1 MCYKSIG
8 DLDNMENART
18 ENHSRS
24 SRTSQRRPIMTVTF
38 QNRDI
43 ISITDFS
50 RAEILQLCAAGK
62 HMYELDKSG
71 KRNSLR
77 DALKYRTLS
86 YMFYE
91 PSTRTRT
98 SFNTAMRELGGRY
111 DGFSGT
117 EGTSVMKNE
126 TVRDTVAMMGA
137 NHFDVIVM
145 RHPLDGSLQW
155 AADVASIPVIN
166 GGDGKNEHPT
176 QALLDVLTL
185 YILNH
190 GTLDGLRVG
199 FGGDLS
205 HGRTVRS
212 LSLAL
217 AQFDG
222 ITIRWAA
229 EDFLGM
235 PEDLSRLLSA
245 RGVRVVRDKSV
256 REVMKNV
263 DFYYMTRP
271 QLERMPGV
279 TQKEIMTMMQCYRID
294 MDKVQGFHARVLH
307 PLPVNS
313 EVAEIDYRVYFTP
326 AQAFFAQAEFGIFL
340 RKALLHEMLRQDAY
354 LCYDSRLPEELA
366 HGNNRLSRIIRG
378 NKQQALFIDKIHNG
392 TVIDHLAEGTLH
404 AVDAVLGLEMRGHS
418 CTTAVIAEK
427 KNPFIKTNLPALTER
442 DLKQIALLSPEPT
455 INYITD
461 GKVREK
467 FVYLL
472 CQNTNCITRTIMED
486 VPPKFYA
493 EEDEIRCRYCRRT
506 YLLRTRKASDA
517 ERRTFLQSLPTRIA
531 PVEYP
536 N

>member
-1 MCYKSIG
+1 
-8 DLDNMENART
+8 
-18 ENHSRS
+18 
-24 SRTSQRRPIMTVTF
+24 MTATL

-50 RAEILQLCAAGK
+50 RQDILHLCEAGRK
-62 HMYELDKSG
+62 MYELEKSG
-71 KRNSLR
+71 QRNSLR
-77 DALKYRTLS
+77 DALKHRALA

-117 EGTSVMKNE
+117 EGTSVVKNE

-145 RHPLDGSLQW
+145 RHPMDGSLQW
-155 AADVASIPVIN
+155 AADVANIPVIN

-176 QALLDVLTL
+176 QALLDALTL
-185 YILNH
+185 YILNR
-190 GTLDGLRVG
+190 GKLDGLRVG

-217 AQFDG
+217 SHFED

-229 EDFLGM
+229 ADFLGM
-235 PEDLSRLLSA
+235 PDDLAQLLEA
-245 RGVRVVRDKSV
+245 RGVKVIRDASV
-256 REVMKNV
+256 REVMSNV

-279 TQKEIMTMMQCYRID
+279 TPKEIMAMMRLYRID
-294 MDKVQGFHARVLH
+294 MEKVKGFDVRVLH

-313 EVAEIDYRVYFTP
+313 EVAEIDYHVYFTP

-340 RKALLHEMLRQDAY
+340 RKALLHEMLGLPGY
-354 LCYDSRLPEELA
+354 LRFDSRLPEDLA
-366 HGNNRLSRIIRG
+366 KGNSRLARIILG
-378 NKQQALFIDKIHNG
+378 EKQRAMFIDKIHNG

-404 AVDAVLGLEMRGHS
+404 AVDTVLGLEMRGHS

-427 KNPFIKTNLPALTER
+427 KSPFIKTNLPELTER
-442 DLKQIALLSPEPT
+442 DLKHIALISPEPT
-455 INYITD
+455 INYIKD
-461 GKVREK
+461 GQVSEK

-472 CQNTNCITRTIMED
+472 CQNSNCITRKIIED
-486 VPPKFYA
+486 VPPKFY
-493 EEDEIRCRYCRRT
+493 DDGDTIRCRYCRRP
-506 YLLRTRKASDA
+506 YLVSNRKVSGEEKQA
-517 ERRTFLQSLPTRIA
+517 FLKSLPGGIA
-531 PVEYP
+531 PIRYP
-536 N
+536 D

>member
-1 MCYKSIG
+1 MAVS
-8 DLDNMENART
+8 
-18 ENHSRS
+18 
-24 SRTSQRRPIMTVTF
+24 F

-50 RAEILQLCAAGK
+50 REEILHLCAAGK
-62 HMYELDKSG
+62 RMHELERDG

-77 DALKYRTLS
+77 DALKYRSLA

-126 TVRDTVAMMGA
+126 TVRDTVSMMCA
-137 NHFDVIVM
+137 NHFDVIAI

-155 AADVASIPVIN
+155 AADVSTVPVIN

-185 YILNH
+185 FVLN
-190 GTLDGLRVG
+190 GEKLDGLRVG

-217 AQFDG
+217 SHFDN

-235 PEDLSRLLSA
+235 PEDLARLIAA
-245 RGVRVVRDKSV
+245 RGVEVIRDSSVRD
-256 REVMKNV
+256 VMANV

-279 TQKEIMTMMQCYRID
+279 KQKDVIAMMKQYRID
-294 MDKVQGFHARVLH
+294 LDKVRGFDVRLLH

-313 EVAEIDYRVYFTP
+313 SIAEIDYRVYFTP

-340 RKALLHEMLRQDAY
+340 RKALLHEMLRQESY
-354 LCYDSRLPEELA
+354 VRYDSRLPAELEM
-366 HGNNRLSRIIRG
+366 GNNRLPRAIVG
-378 NKQQALFIDKIHNG
+378 KKHQAMFIDKINDG
-392 TVIDHLAEGTLH
+392 TVIDHLAEGAVR
-404 AVDAVLGLEMRGHS
+404 AVDAALDLENRGYS
-418 CTTAVIAEK
+418 CITAVIREK
-427 KNPFIKTNLPALTER
+427 KNPFLKTNLLSMTER
-442 DLKQIALLSPEPT
+442 DLKHIALISPEPT
-455 INYITD
+455 VNYIKD
-461 GKVREK
+461 GKIRDK

-472 CQNTNCITRTIMED
+472 CRNDNCITRTITED
-486 VPPKFYA
+486 VPPKFYS
-493 EEDEIRCRYCRRT
+493 EGDVIRCRYCRRPYT
-506 YLLRTRKASDA
+506 PASPKISPDELRAYLK
-517 ERRTFLQSLPTRIA
+517 SLPTGIV
-531 PVEYP
+531 PILYS
-536 N
+536 

>member
-1 MCYKSIG
+1 MSV
-8 DLDNMENART
+8 
-18 ENHSRS
+18 S
-24 SRTSQRRPIMTVTF
+24 F

-50 RAEILQLCAAGK
+50 REEILYLCEAGK
-62 HMYELDKSG
+62 RMYEMEKAG
-71 KRNSLR
+71 KRNALR

-98 SFNTAMRELGGRY
+98 SFNTGMRELGGRY

-126 TVRDTVAMMGA
+126 TVRDTVSMMCA

-155 AADVASIPVIN
+155 AADVSSIPVVN

-185 YILNH
+185 FVLNK
-190 GTLDGLRVG
+190 GRLDGLSVG

-217 AQFDG
+217 SHFDTV
-222 ITIRWAA
+222 TIRWAA

-235 PEDLSRLLSA
+235 PDDLAALLDA
-245 RGVRVVRDKSV
+245 RGVTVIREKSV
-256 REVMKNV
+256 REVMARS

-279 TQKEIMTMMQCYRID
+279 TQKDIMAMMKQYRID
-294 MDKVQGFHARVLH
+294 LDKVSGFGVRLMH

-313 EVAEIDYRVYFTP
+313 EIAEIDYRVYFTP

-340 RKALLHEMLRQDAY
+340 RKALLHEMLRQETY
-354 LCYDSRLPEELA
+354 LRYDGTLPPELEMGNGHLA
-366 HGNNRLSRIIRG
+366 RTIHGL
-378 NKQQALFIDKIHNG
+378 KQQAMFIDKIHDG
-392 TVIDHLAEGTLH
+392 TVIDHLAAGALRP
-404 AVDAVLGLEMRGHS
+404 VDSALDLENRGHS

-427 KNPFIKTNLPALTER
+427 KNPFIKTNLAELTER
-442 DLKQIALLSPEPT
+442 DLKQIALISPEPT
-455 INYITD
+455 INYIAG
-461 GKVREK
+461 GKVKEK
-467 FVYLL
+467 FTYLL
-472 CQNTNCITRTIMED
+472 CRNANCITRTINED

-493 EEDEIRCRYCRRT
+493 DGGMIRCRYCRRPYQIT
-506 YLLRTRKASDA
+506 STKVTEAEKKAYTAGLPRTI
-517 ERRTFLQSLPTRIA
+517 Q
-531 PVEYP
+531 PVIYP
-536 N
+536 S

>member
-1 MCYKSIG
+1 MAV
-8 DLDNMENART
+8 NF
-18 ENHSRS
+18 H
-24 SRTSQRRPIMTVTF
+24 
-38 QNRDI
+38 NRDI

-50 RAEILQLCAAGK
+50 REEILHLCAEGK
-62 HMYELDKSG
+62 RMYELEKGG

-98 SFNTAMRELGGRY
+98 SFNTGMRELGGRY

-126 TVRDTVAMMGA
+126 TVRDTVTMMAA

-185 YILNH
+185 FLLN
-190 GTLDGLRVG
+190 GGKLDGLSVG

-217 AQFDG
+217 SHFDG
-222 ITIRWAA
+222 VTIRWAA

-235 PEDLSRLLSA
+235 PPDLSELLA
-245 RGVRVVRDKSV
+245 AKGVKVVREPTV
-256 REVMKNV
+256 RDVMGKV
-263 DFYYMTRP
+263 KFYYMTRP

-279 TQKEIMTMMQCYRID
+279 TQKDIMSMMTQYRID
-294 MDKVQGFHARVLH
+294 LDKVRGFDVRLMH

-313 EVAEIDYRVYFTP
+313 EIAEIDYRVYFTP
-326 AQAFFAQAEFGIFL
+326 AQAFFSQAEFGIFL
-340 RKALLHEMLRQDAY
+340 RKALLHEMLGHDSY
-354 LCYDSRLPEELA
+354 LRYDGALPGELEV
-366 HGNNRLSRIIRG
+366 GNNRLPRFIHG
-378 NKQQALFIDKIHNG
+378 LKQQAMFIDKIHDG
-392 TVIDHLAEGTLH
+392 TVIDHLAEGSIR
-404 AVDAVLGLEMRGHS
+404 AVDSALELENRGHS

-427 KNPFIKTNLPALTER
+427 KGPFLKTNLTELTER
-442 DLKQIALLSPEPT
+442 DLKHIALVSPEPT
-455 INYITD
+455 VNYISG
-461 GKVREK
+461 GKIRDK

-472 CQNTNCITRTIMED
+472 CQNGNCITRTVNED
-486 VPPKFYA
+486 VPPKFYS
-493 EEDEIRCRYCRRT
+493 DGGTIRCRYCRRPYHVASAKVT
-506 YLLRTRKASDA
+506 PEEMKAYVKG
-517 ERRTFLQSLPTRIA
+517 LPTRIE
-531 PVEYP
+531 PVAYP
-536 N
+536 G

>member
-1 MCYKSIG
+1 M
-8 DLDNMENART
+8 A
-18 ENHSRS
+18 
-24 SRTSQRRPIMTVTF
+24 VAF

-50 RAEILQLCAAGK
+50 RAEILQLCEAGK
-62 HMYELDKSG
+62 RMYELDKSG

-185 YILNH
+185 YVLNH
-190 GTLDGLRVG
+190 GKLDGLRVG

-217 AQFDG
+217 SHFDG

-245 RGVRVVRDKSV
+245 RGVKAAREKSV
-256 REVMKNV
+256 REVMTNV

-279 TQKEIMTMMQCYRID
+279 TQKEIMAMMQRYRID

-326 AQAFFAQAEFGIFL
+326 AQAFFAQSVKDARRSVTQTAAFAGPTALQRLENQQRKGPAKCTEHEKTVSCISWVRSVQSCADDATKPGRHKESVSIAFFL
-340 RKALLHEMLRQDAY
+340 SLYAAMSLR
-354 LCYDSRLPEELA
+354 
-366 HGNNRLSRIIRG
+366 
-378 NKQQALFIDKIHNG
+378 
-392 TVIDHLAEGTLH
+392 
-404 AVDAVLGLEMRGHS
+404 
-418 CTTAVIAEK
+418 
-427 KNPFIKTNLPALTER
+427 PA
-442 DLKQIALLSPEPT
+442 Q
-455 INYITD
+455 Y
-461 GKVREK
+461 
-467 FVYLL
+467 
-472 CQNTNCITRTIMED
+472 Q
-486 VPPKFYA
+486 
-493 EEDEIRCRYCRRT
+493 
-506 YLLRTRKASDA
+506 
-517 ERRTFLQSLPTRIA
+517 
-531 PVEYP
+531 
-536 N
+536 